1 MIALRILSL
10 PLAMAAFAVLY
21 VVATKAPE
29 AVEMTNIILWL
40 LLPVILIA
48 KLGQKLFNRKQEN

>member
-1 MIALRILSL
+1 MLALRILSL

-29 AVEMTNIILWL
+29 AVEVGSL
-40 LLPVILIA
+40 LLWMLLPTVLIA
-48 KLGQKLFNRKQEN
+48 KVARRIWK

>member
-1 MIALRILSL
+1 MLALRILAM
-10 PLAMAAFAVLY
+10 PIAMAALTVLY

-40 LLPVILIA
+40 LLPAVVIA
-48 KLGQKLFNRKQEN
+48 KGARRIWK

>member
-40 LLPVILIA
+40 LLPAVLIA
-48 KLGQKLFNRKQEN
+48 KGARRIWK